1 MATSPFDPTAYYR
14 LSNDATGAGLTLSLG
29 LRSLPPPTPQ
39 MTQWGAYSSE
49 NWQLFFDSGIYFI
62 RNYDYGAD
70 WQLGV
75 TEDNRSDSE
84 PSLLNSS
91 GALGMQWNLSQW
103 GDGTWALRNE
113 LLGSLPLFAVSVAGA
128 DGDDTVP
135 AMNLD
140 QTAAHWTA
148 DINISAGRISDSA
161 MLSALPSI
169 QVKSSS
175 SSLPPTFLPFL
186 TLHKTLP

>member
-1 MATSPFDPTAYYR
+1 MATSPFDLTAYYR

-29 LRSLPPPTPQ
+29 LRSLPPPTLQ
-39 MTQWGAYSSE
+39 MTPWGAYSSE

-75 TEDNRSDSE
+75 TEDNRSVLR
-84 PSLLNSS
+84 LLNSS
-91 GALGMQWNLSQW
+91 GALGMRWNLSQW

-148 DINISAGRISDSA
+148 DINISARRISDSA

>member
-1 MATSPFDPTAYYR
+1 
-14 LSNDATGAGLTLSLG
+14 
-29 LRSLPPPTPQ
+29 
-39 MTQWGAYSSE
+39 
-49 NWQLFFDSGIYFI
+49 
-62 RNYDYGAD
+62 
-70 WQLGV
+70 
-75 TEDNRSDSE
+75 
-84 PSLLNSS
+84 
-91 GALGMQWNLSQW
+91 MQWNLSQW

-175 SSLPPTFLPFL
+175 FSLPPAFPALLFTKHSLDVNISIRL
-186 TLHKTLP
+186 SGLSTS